1 MSEKEKINETDHPIL
16 TDALTPV
23 KKPRKP
29 RKKKMVENGIL
40 DESIIR
46 PACRDCLSTA
56 SLKNFPAVFLSEAEN
71 AYTLAIG
78 LNLIL
83 PTGEHM
89 VDHILRIWA
98 NCCGFLL
105 EIRPVPFHCPL
116 VAGGQMIRICLPLA
130 LIFRSR
136 PFTELFS
143 GACRDSHQAGRRSY
157 QDRLMHILVRDAIIS
172 IVKADMEVAGHLSL
186 FPLRVLIL
194 HGGKGH

>member
-1 MSEKEKINETDHPIL
+1 MIL
-16 TDALTPV
+16 LFVYLGGIGGRHDFGSDTGY
-23 KKPRKP
+23 
-29 RKKKMVENGIL
+29 GIL

-98 NCCGFLL
+98 NCCGF
-105 EIRPVPFHCPL
+105 
-116 VAGGQMIRICLPLA
+116 
-130 LIFRSR
+130 
-136 PFTELFS
+136 
-143 GACRDSHQAGRRSY
+143 
-157 QDRLMHILVRDAIIS
+157 S
-172 IVKADMEVAGHLSL
+172 IV
-186 FPLRVLIL
+186 PL
-194 HGGKGH
+194 